1 MEGMSRKR
9 SSSSFSAQR
18 EDRAKRQRTSRFEA
32 DSALSTSEAK
42 PYDVIN
48 KPTAEDV
55 GRDGLRRSI
64 ALTLQH
70 VGFDSATNEALEGFT
85 ETVDTCECASSLIV
99 PGKHKLTSMADFTGF
114 VEHLKRT
121 ANAARRDNPTPA
133 DFETILQ
140 RYNIPTSSLKPH
152 LKNPVSKKKLVPKT
166 YNPFTEDLGAIQSTK
181 ASMFLGPELD
191 GNQEKESKEW
201 IPSSFPSF
209 PSKHSYRFTP
219 VEAPVRDL
227 KKKRAEAASEARKGE
242 EALRRIDRAAKI
254 SRQKELKELANR
266 NPLSRQ
272 RHEALEEMMKEFI
285 PKAGSSKSGGGM
297 LEIADHS
304 MIVNAGAK
312 YLRQEVPKASRQA
325 AH

>member
-85 ETVDTCECASSLIV
+85 ETVETY
-99 PGKHKLTSMADFTGF
+99 FTGF

-227 KKKRAEAASEARKGE
+227 KKKRAEAAFEARKGE